1 MYLYNANNKTVFSL
15 FHFQTIS
22 FWKHF
27 NKENFYAIILIQ
39 KGKGIVSIDNQTR
52 ELSAKDAIFF
62 YPYQKI
68 KWETDAENPLE
79 GICIQF
85 HPDFFCIDIHASEI
99 GCQGLLFNNPFYNT
113 IFKCDDGEFSNICQM
128 VGQMQKE
135 LQNISFASLQMIS
148 SLLKI
153 ILINSVRLKLKEQT
167 ETDKV
172 QLPEMARKIELLVNQ
187 NFIKN
192 HSVDFYC
199 QALNV
204 SKSTL
209 NRQCKI
215 FFGVTIQQI
224 LFNKL
229 ISQSKNKLYITD
241 FSIKQISIELGFEDP
256 LYFSRFFKKQ
266 TGVSPFEFR
275 KNLKNVFLEELSI

>member
-1 MYLYNANNKTVFSL
+1 MYLYNANKKTVFSL

-39 KGKGIVSIDNQTR
+39 KGKGNVSIDNQTR
-52 ELSAKDAIFF
+52 TLSTRELVFF

-68 KWETDAENPLE
+68 KWEANPETPLE

-85 HPDFFCIDIHASEI
+85 HPDFFCIDIHASDI

-113 IFKCDDGEFSNICQM
+113 IFKCNDNDFINFCKIAKQM
-128 VGQMQKE
+128 EDE

-153 ILINSVRLKLKEQT
+153 ILISSVRLKLKEQN
-167 ETDKV
+167 ETTKTH
-172 QLPEMARKIELLVNQ
+172 LPEIAKKIEQLVNT
-187 NFIKN
+187 NFINN
-192 HSVDFYC
+192 HSLDFYC

-209 NRQCKI
+209 NRQCKM
-215 FFGVTIQQI
+215 FFGVSIQQI

-229 ISQSKNKLYITD
+229 ISQAKKKLFITD

-266 TGVSPFEFR
+266 TGVSPIKFR
-275 KNLKNVFLEELSI
+275 KNLKKVFLEELSI